1 MKTLTMEVQKEI
13 IRQLGGNKFAVMTGA
28 TFFADGQNKLTVKFK
43 GSRVANI
50 MYITL
55 NSLDLYDVQICKYRN
70 LEVKVVD
77 EIENCYNDDLV
88 PFFEK
93 TTGLRT
99 SL

>member
-1 MKTLTMEVQKEI
+1 MTQEATIYQISSQGLEDLKSEVWNLNDIDKI
-13 IRQLGGNKFAVMTGA
+13 GIRIVTG
-28 TFFADGQNKLTVKFK
+28 KFK

-55 NSLDLYDVQICKYRN
+55 NSMDLYDVKICKYRN